1 MSFQQQF
8 ETELDLLE
16 QEFEADDMTPAEYR
30 AAMRELEEDYRSA
43 AYEAAETAYDEELGR
58 W

>member
-30 AAMRELEEDYRSA
+30 AAMRELEEDCRLLF
-43 AYEAAETAYDEELGR
+43 ELFSTIPPDHPFII
-58 W
+58 